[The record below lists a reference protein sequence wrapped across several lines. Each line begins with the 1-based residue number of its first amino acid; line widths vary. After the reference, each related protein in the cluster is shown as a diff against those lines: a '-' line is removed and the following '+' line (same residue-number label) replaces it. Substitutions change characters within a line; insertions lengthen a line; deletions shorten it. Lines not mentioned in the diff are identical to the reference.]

1 MSSINRTILN
11 CACLKEEMEFASIW
25 QEMQKQSAEMVVEQI
40 VCEICFQIELNDLIM
55 STAELQNQLIR
66 KVVNINKDYLLE
78 ELLNIIELETSDDIV
93 QLTNFEKEQIDIGL
107 RQIKNGETITN
118 EAVEKEMKDLL
129 AND

>member
-1 MSSINRTILN
+1 
-11 CACLKEEMEFASIW
+11 
-25 QEMQKQSAEMVVEQI
+25 
-40 VCEICFQIELNDLIM
+40 M

-78 ELLNIIELETSDDIV
+78 ELLNIIELETSEDIV

>member
-1 MSSINRTILN
+1 
-11 CACLKEEMEFASIW
+11 
-25 QEMQKQSAEMVVEQI
+25 MQKQSAEMVVEQI
-40 VCEICFQIELNDLIM
+40 VCEICFQSELNDLIM

-78 ELLNIIELETSDDIV
+78 ELLNIIELETSEDIV